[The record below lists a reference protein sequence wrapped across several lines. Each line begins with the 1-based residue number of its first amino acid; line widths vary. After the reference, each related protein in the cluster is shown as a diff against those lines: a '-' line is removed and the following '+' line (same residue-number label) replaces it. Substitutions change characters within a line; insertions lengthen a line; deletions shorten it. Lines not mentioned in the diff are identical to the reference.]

1 MSDLLSRLFALLLL
15 LWLPLSFFL
24 PPALLLLAIYLFNH
38 GWLGIV
44 GGLVAIA
51 FAIPTGLSV
60 LLLEWRTLQQRPINV
75 RGTLFVIAYNTIVFL
90 AFTLVLN

>member
-1 MSDLLSRLFALLLL
+1 MSNLFSRLFALLLL
-15 LWLPLSFFL
+15 IWFPLSFFL
-24 PPALLLLAIYLFNH
+24 PPALVLLAIYLFHH

-51 FAIPTGLSV
+51 CAIPTGLNI

-75 RGTLFVIAYNTIVFL
+75 KGTLLVIAYNTIIIL
-90 AFTLVLN
+90 AFKLFLN